1 MKGRFFTF
9 DSTENV
15 TEKLRCSLVNALSN
29 PWLLLEL
36 KAGEASSSPGS
47 EIVNFTEITDGKLFI
62 SAVINSE
69 RGLKIYEFN

>member
-1 MKGRFFTF
+1 MHFLIL
-9 DSTENV
+9 DCCWNL
-15 TEKLRCSLVNALSN
+15 KL
-29 PWLLLEL
+29 
-36 KAGEASSSPGS
+36 GEASSSPGS